1 MQAETA
7 TDAATRYGRVTQA
20 RIDRFTAE
28 CFRRECAPPLGAT
41 VAVEDAPGPIYA
53 VVCGAWTE
61 GVDPGRRI
69 ASHGEPEHDLERV
82 LAEHPHVPAL
92 LQTSCEAIVVGHRDG
107 GEVRQYLPPAPAPIL
122 ARVRACTTDEV
133 EALTR
138 SFDFLKPL
146 LACGPL
152 ADDVVAAALR
162 GAALQRADGRGFLV
176 RAGKALAPWLVN
188 DPSRLQAVL
197 RRLQP

>member
-1 MQAETA
+1 MQAELTGQV
-7 TDAATRYGRVTQA
+7 ATRYGRVTQA

-28 CFRRECAPPLGAT
+28 CFRREWAPPLGAL
-41 VAVEDAPGPIYA
+41 VAVEDGPMPIYA
-53 VVCGAWTE
+53 AVSGAWTE
-61 GVDPGRRI
+61 GVDPGRRV
-69 ASHGEPEHDLERV
+69 ASHGEPDDDLERV
-82 LAEHPHVPAL
+82 LADHPHVPAL
-92 LQTSCEAIVVGHRDG
+92 LQTSFEAIVVGHHADG
-107 GEVRQYLPPAPAPIL
+107 AVRRYLPPAPAPIL
-122 ARVRACTTDEV
+122 ARVRACAASEIETLTD
-133 EALTR
+133 

-152 ADDVVAAALR
+152 ADDVIAAALR
-162 GAALQRADGRGFLV
+162 GAAAERMDGRAFLV